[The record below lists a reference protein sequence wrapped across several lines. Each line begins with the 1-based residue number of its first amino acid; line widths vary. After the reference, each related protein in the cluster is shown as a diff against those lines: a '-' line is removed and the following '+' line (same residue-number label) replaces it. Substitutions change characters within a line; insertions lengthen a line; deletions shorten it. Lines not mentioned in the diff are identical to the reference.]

1 MLEFVPIKHG
11 GGVIVDSK
19 PQQKFEKPDNCILEC
34 VQNAIDAAIEKNGKR
49 EKTILKF
56 HFTQVKKSDC
66 KFFDKN
72 FDNHL
77 QERRYG
83 KRHDF
88 SDSISC
94 LIMEDF
100 STTGITGDPNIPDY
114 QTKEGEKNN
123 WYHFLIDFG
132 GANKLQ
138 DAKKG
143 GSEGEGR
150 QTFML
155 NSGIATF
162 FGISVDS
169 TSDNRPSIFG
179 MSYFGSRKVN
189 GVTFPAFSSFGKK
202 IQYEG
207 NDECIPVTD
216 PEKAKEFISLF
227 NLKRKISDPGTSIII
242 PFYNK
247 EEISSEFI
255 IERLI
260 NIYRV
265 PIFRDEL
272 EVFVEGTQI
281 NSENI
286 RSLVDAREESP
297 GKKMLYQDYFNFLEE
312 SKLKVPEENI
322 FEINFYDLEEITK
335 ENISNFENLI
345 AKYNENKILKLK
357 LSFQIKKLR
366 DSIRY
371 DEFGSTID
379 IYIKKYPSNL
389 DNIRETY
396 NDFVRGQMPLY
407 ARRNKKTSMFHL
419 VNIQNDHAMLLFKHA
434 EQANHS
440 EISADNWKLRDH
452 YKNYKPII
460 RLSKNITVKLYN
472 LITSENLEEDYEAT
486 QDLFKIDDRDKGQTQ
501 VTGGGADENDENEDD
516 PPEDIKVTH
525 IVVPPIFPGLKPY
538 EVSQENEKDG
548 TITLYVQGVVYKEKE
563 IKKRIEEA
571 QQYLEQVKKID
582 YSKYASDN
590 GKKQL
595 EKMKKTSD
603 IFKRRLIE
611 YKNFL
616 TDSCTFYPRRIEI
629 DAGFEGEGIRN
640 SIKKYKPRDFDFSDK
655 SFKLN
660 LSAGIKLKSRKEN
673 NISLEANKDNFKFSI
688 NGFGEGIEDVRWSVR
703 NYGV

>member
-162 FGISVDS
+162 FGISIDS

-345 AKYNENKILKLK
+345 VKYNENKILKLK

-703 NYGV
+703 NYGL